1 MVMERIHN
9 HLMVHF
15 KVNLNSHD
23 SSSSAIVELAK
34 APQSLL
40 VP

>member
-1 MVMERIHN
+1 MERIHN
-9 HLMVHF
+9 DLMDHY

-23 SSSSAIVELAK
+23 SSSSAIVELSK